1 MGSSLTLFNE
11 QLALKA
17 EPLHWPGAASPSQLG
32 AQHQGQREI
41 SWDSGLF
48 FFPFP
53 KHNQPTKLQGA
64 RASG

>member
-48 FFPFP
+48 FFSLP
-53 KHNQPTKLQGA
+53 
-64 RASG
+64 